1 MKLSLEGQNILV
13 TGAAR
18 GIGLSVVQTLLGAG
32 ARVIA
37 TDVDLDLLLANTET
51 LRAQHSTQLHCDRL
65 DLKAPDAVP
74 VVIAALQDKYGPIT
88 DLASCAGILHLG
100 SLSDM
105 NIAAVQETFMI
116 NAFGALAVMQAL
128 SGPMKQAGRGAMV
141 VVGSNAANTPRPNMG
156 AYPASKAALHMLVKS
171 MGIELAPHGIRCNLV
186 SPGSTRTEMQ
196 QQLWTDTYGE
206 PQVIAGDAAQ
216 YRLGIP
222 LQKIAEPEDIAN
234 TVLFLLSEAA
244 NHITMHDLRVDG
256 GATLDN

>member
-1 MKLSLEGQNILV
+1 MMLSLGGQKILV

-18 GIGLSVVQTLLGAG
+18 GIGLRVVQTLLE
-32 ARVIA
+32 ARASVIA
-37 TDVDLDLLLANTET
+37 TDVDLDLLLANTER
-51 LRAQHSTQLHCDRL
+51 LRSQYPAQLHCEQL
-65 DLKAPDAVP
+65 DLKSPEMVP
-74 VVIAALQDKYGPIT
+74 EVIAALNDQYGPIT
-88 DLASCAGILHLG
+88 DLASCAGILQLG
-100 SLSDM
+100 SLSEMDF
-105 NIAAVQETFMI
+105 AAVQHTFMV

-156 AYPASKAALHMLVKS
+156 AYPASKAALHMMVKS
-171 MGIELAPHGIRCNLV
+171 MGIELAPYGIRCNLV

-196 QQLWTDTYGE
+196 QQLWTDSYGE
-206 PQVIAGDAAQ
+206 AQVIAGDAAQ

-234 TVLFLLSEAA
+234 TVLFLLSDAA

>member
-1 MKLSLEGQNILV
+1 MKLSLIGQTVLV

-18 GIGLSVVQTLLGAG
+18 GIGLSVTQTLLGAG
-32 ARVIA
+32 ANVIA
-37 TDVDLDLLLANTET
+37 TDVNLDLLLANTEA
-51 LRAQHSTQLHCDRL
+51 LQAQHPAQLQCDRL
-65 DLKAPDAVP
+65 DLKSPQTIPA
-74 VVIAALQDKYGPIT
+74 VIASLNDKYGPIT

-100 SLSDM
+100 SLSEMDFT
-105 NIAAVQETFMI
+105 AVQDTFMV

-128 SGPMKQAGRGAMV
+128 SGSMKQAGRGAMV

-156 AYPASKAALHMLVKS
+156 AYPASKAALHMMVKS
-171 MGIELAPHGIRCNLV
+171 IGIELAPHGIRCNLV

-196 QQLWTDTYGE
+196 QQLWTESYGE
-206 PQVIAGDAAQ
+206 SQVIAGDTAQ